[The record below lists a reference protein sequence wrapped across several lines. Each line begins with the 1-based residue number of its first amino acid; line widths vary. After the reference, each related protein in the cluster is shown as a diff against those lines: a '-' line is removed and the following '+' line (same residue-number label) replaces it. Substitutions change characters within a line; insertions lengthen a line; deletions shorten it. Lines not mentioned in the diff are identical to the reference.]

1 MKALEH
7 KIPPPLVGVL
17 CALLAWALAALT
29 PAWRIDGEWRLP
41 MAAVLL
47 AAGLALDGWALL
59 LFRRQRT
66 TPSPLAPGRSRT
78 VVQSGPYR
86 FTRNPM
92 YLGVA
97 LLLAALCLWL
107 GSPLS
112 LLAIAAFVAYIT
124 RFQIQPEE
132 RALRAK
138 FGAPYE
144 DYCRRVRRWL

>member
-78 VVQSGPYR
+78 VVQSGPYS